1 MYVTIQIVNVKIALV
16 KIVNVGKE
24 SKMIKKLFLVLSLLF
39 IFSCEDNRVE
49 EEFPMKL
56 WLNGEEVDVEA
67 EYQRITTFAEEIEY
81 VGFDTTKTF
90 VKKILVIHF
99 QKEDS
104 RVDLNKE
111 HYAVIFTDWEGDTS
125 NGLPIDEGQY
135 QWPSVC
141 PVCPRA
147 CMHGEPSKWVRME
160 IIGDSDVAVSGEAH
174 IETISQSGDSWT
186 ISGEGEGIFYNP
198 YAEANME
205 GRIEFTNLKVEKDTA
220 NTPYSDYGGH

>member
-1 MYVTIQIVNVKIALV
+1 
-16 KIVNVGKE
+16 
-24 SKMIKKLFLVLSLLF
+24 MIKKLFLVLTLLF
-39 IFSCEDNRVE
+39 TWSCMDSDME
-49 EEFPMKL
+49 EEYPMKL
-56 WLNGEEVDVEA
+56 WLNGEEVDVQE
-67 EYQRITTFAEEIEY
+67 EYKRITTFAEEIEY

-99 QKEDS
+99 QKEDG
-104 RVDLNKE
+104 RVELNKE
-111 HYAVIFTDWEGDTS
+111 HYAVVFTDWEGDTS

-147 CMHGEPSKWVRME
+147 CMHGAPSKWVRME
-160 IIGDSDVAVSGEAH
+160 IIGDSDVAISGTAH
-174 IETISQSGDSWT
+174 IETINENGDTWT